1 MGFLK
6 KIGRG
11 IKKATSFANK
21 VAKGVASG
29 GIAGGIGAA
38 VTNLGGK
45 KQNAK
50 AQKAVFETKDL
61 LKTAGINVTSTSKD
75 TEQKQTI
82 IKIVLYVLGGF
93 GALFLIGK
101 LLTKRR

>member
-6 KIGRG
+6 KLGRG

-38 VTNLGGK
+38 VTNLGGSK
-45 KQNAK
+45 TKAK

-61 LKTAGINVTSTSKD
+61 LKTAGLDVRKTSAE
-75 TEQKQTI
+75 TESRNKI
-82 IKIVLYVLGGF
+82 IKIVLYVLGGI
-93 GALFLIGK
+93 GALFLVGK
-101 LLTKRR
+101 LLKR